1 MAGHIDTVKLNDG
14 SSIPWLGF
22 GNGSGNAKK
31 AALISTKAALENS
44 LYHIDTAQLYGTEEA
59 TMEAIKELGI
69 PREQC
74 YITSK
79 IATAHGSD
87 AEIRAGIEETHQRMG
102 TIPDL
107 FLIHNPFIGHEDRIV
122 PTWKVMEAMK
132 DEGKLKSIGVSNFR
146 PQDFE
151 KILAECK
158 HKPSVHQIEFH
169 PLVLK
174 HLEPVLA
181 IHKEH
186 NIITEAYGPLTASLR
201 FPKERKNP
209 LEATLQKI
217 SERLTKE
224 AGEEVNDHAVTLLW
238 VKAKGGVAVT
248 SSGNPENIKGLARI
262 SRLKV
267 ALTPEEVAEI
277 DSIGSQYHFRY
288 YNEHMSKNFP
298 VPDLPKDHILPGR
311 NP

>member
-1 MAGHIDTVKLNDG
+1 
-14 SSIPWLGF
+14 
-22 GNGSGNAKK
+22 
-31 AALISTKAALENS
+31 
-44 LYHIDTAQLYGTEEA
+44 
-59 TMEAIKELGI
+59 MEAIKELGI

-186 NIITEAYGPLTASLR
+186 NIITEAVSLRTSQNGRSALDANTAIQYGPLTASLR

-288 YNEHMSKNFP
+288 YVRSNSRLCNMILTDKVISNRTSTCQRTSPYQIFLRITSCQAATHESSKLSIFQAS
-298 VPDLPKDHILPGR
+298 I
-311 NP
+311 